1 MIRYTPVSQLSIEGF
16 EHPFDLALDKN
27 NRWVK
32 LAALIPW
39 DELASVYSKKLESD
53 KGRLSVEVRM
63 VIGAIIVKHRLK
75 LSDRETVE
83 TISENLYL
91 QYFCG
96 LKSFQSCKP
105 FDATLFVDI
114 RKRMGAAQF
123 DDFND
128 LVIEKSE
135 QLKPKRKR
143 VMQEKQAQREDTAE
157 SQPSGQPSNDSS
169 SLGQNS
175 PNPSEQQS
183 SNAAASEQHSSAEE
197 PATKPETE
205 NAPANDAAPEE
216 TPAGKEIPKNKG
228 TLKIDA
234 TVADQQILYPT
245 DLGLLNHCREE
256 TERIIDILWEKLPDA
271 EHQTKPRTYRI
282 EARKRYL
289 NIAKKKKKKQRVI
302 RKAIGQQLRYLRRNI
317 KSIEQLLD
325 QYEGRLFPLKHRDL
339 RIYWVLQHIYAQQL
353 KMYETN
359 TNTHPDRIVNIY
371 QPYVRT
377 IVRGKDKAKV
387 EFGSKINI
395 SEYNGMS
402 RIDTISWDAYNESAD
417 LIKQAERYKSLFG
430 CYPELLLADRIYLN
444 RANRAWLKSKGIR
457 IVGLPLGRPPKEQL
471 TPYQKQK
478 QRKERNQRNLVE
490 GKIGQAK
497 NGYALNCIKARRK
510 DTSESWISG
519 IFFVMNLITLQKVA
533 EASFLLFF
541 KQLKALLSALDH
553 KITRYSIPPYHVKA
567 G

>member
-1 MIRYTPVSQLSIEGF
+1 MIRYTPASQLTIEGF

-39 DELASVYSKKLESD
+39 DELATVYSKKLESD
-53 KGRLSVEVRM
+53 KGRLSVDVRM

-96 LKSFQSCKP
+96 LKSFLNREP
-105 FDATLFVDI
+105 FDASLFVDI
-114 RKRMGAAQF
+114 RKRMGAKQF
-123 DDFND
+123 DAFND

-135 QLKPKRKR
+135 RLKPKRKR
-143 VMQEKQAQREDTAE
+143 VMQEKETQQDDAAE
-157 SQPSGQPSNDSS
+157 SEHSGQQP
-169 SLGQNS
+169 
-175 PNPSEQQS
+175 
-183 SNAAASEQHSSAEE
+183 SNAAASGQLSPAAA

-205 NAPANDAAPEE
+205 NVPAHDAAPEE
-216 TPAGKEIPKNKG
+216 TPAGKETPKNKG

-234 TVADQQILYPT
+234 TVADQQIRYPT
-245 DLGLLNHCREE
+245 DLGLLNNCREE
-256 TERIIDILWEKLPDA
+256 SERIIDVLWEKLPGK
-271 EHQTKPRTYRI
+271 ELKTKPRTYRV

-289 NIAKKKKKKQRVI
+289 DIAKKKKKKKSAI
-302 RKAIGQQLRYLRRNI
+302 RKSVGQQLRYLRRNI

-325 QYEGRLFPLKHRDL
+325 QYEGQPFPLKYRDL
-339 RIYWVLQHIYAQQL
+339 HIYWVLQHIYAQQL
-353 KMYETN
+353 EMYENN
-359 TNTHPDRIVNIY
+359 THSHPDRIINIY
-371 QPYVRT
+371 QPYVRP
-377 IVRGKDKAKV
+377 IVRGKDKASV

-402 RIDTISWDAYNESAD
+402 KIDTISWDAYNESAD
-417 LIKQAERYKSLFG
+417 LIKQAERYQSLFG
-430 CYPELLLADRIYLN
+430 CYPELLLADRIYLT
-444 RANRAWLKSKGIR
+444 RANRTWLKSKGIR
-457 IVGLPLGRPPKEQL
+457 TVGLPLGRPPKEQL

-478 QRKERNQRNLVE
+478 QQKERNQRNLVE

-519 IFFVMNLITLQKVA
+519 IFFVMNLITLLKVA
-533 EASFLLFF
+533 EASFLSFF
-541 KQLKALLSALDH
+541 KQLNALFGALDNQ
-553 KITRYSIPPYHVKA
+553 INRYLLLNNHVA
-567 G
+567 VC